1 MSKEKEQNKE
11 QSKKQEKEKGSG
23 SKKDKQKLKTK
34 IEELKKEK
42 QDLAEKCDRALA
54 DYHNLKQ
61 RKEEERSEFVKYS
74 NERLLQELLPVFDN
88 LKISLQHVGEEEKDS
103 PWVKGVEYVV
113 KQFREVLEDNG
124 VTEIKTEGEDF
135 DHEKMEA
142 LEGTGNKV
150 KKEVKPGYM
159 LNGKVIIPAKVIMEE
174 EKEEIEDQQE
184 Q

>member
-1 MSKEKEQNKE
+1 MSREKEQNKE
-11 QSKKQEKEKGSG
+11 QQKEKESESG

-34 IEELKKEK
+34 IKDLEKEK
-42 QDLAEKCDRALA
+42 QELTEKCDRALA

-61 RKEEERSEFVKYS
+61 RKEEERKEFVRYS
-74 NERLLQELLPVFDN
+74 NEKLLQELLPVFDN

-113 KQFREVLEDNG
+113 KQFREVLENNG
-124 VTEIKTEGEDF
+124 VQEIKAEGEDF

-142 LEGTGNKV
+142 LEGEGNKV

-159 LNGKVIIPAKVIMEE
+159 LNNKVIVPAKVIMEE
-174 EKEEIEDQQE
+174 EKEESERSE
-184 Q
+184 EE